1 MPINQ
6 LTIFDDRI
14 GQIRTKIADLQ
25 AKIKSELKALEKLD
39 PTDYEDRNDIRSIEW
54 YIRDCT
60 AEIENLQKE
69 LASHLYFSGQNQR

>member
-1 MPINQ
+1 MPIKQ

-14 GQIRTKIADLQ
+14 GQIRAKIADLQ
-25 AKIKSELKALEKLD
+25 AKIKSERETLEKLD
-39 PTDYEDRNDIRSIEW
+39 PKDCEDRNDILTSER
-54 YIRDCT
+54 YIRDYA